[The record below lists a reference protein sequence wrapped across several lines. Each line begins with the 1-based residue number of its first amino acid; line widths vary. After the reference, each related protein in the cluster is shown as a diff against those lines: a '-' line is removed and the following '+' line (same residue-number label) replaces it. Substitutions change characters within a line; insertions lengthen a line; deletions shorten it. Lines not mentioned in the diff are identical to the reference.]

1 MNDNTPDTTIREIPD
16 WAKRLDRLRKIQGLS
31 QTDLANE
38 LGLTKA
44 TISQWLNGT
53 IKELKGPNLINAARV
68 LNTTPEYLD
77 SGQTDD
83 GIKDR
88 KAFDERRPIE
98 SREDIMLRLFSK
110 LSPTQQLEEIYRCH
124 NLTERS
130 DHMGN
135 ELIRAIQREAV
146 QRASVTGTVSYE
158 DLPTSN
164 GTRARST
171 NGD

>member
-1 MNDNTPDTTIREIPD
+1 
-16 WAKRLDRLRKIQGLS
+16 
-31 QTDLANE
+31 
-38 LGLTKA
+38 
-44 TISQWLNGT
+44 
-53 IKELKGPNLINAARV
+53 LKGPNLINAARV

-83 GIKDR
+83 GLKDR

-110 LSPTQQLEEIYRCH
+110 LSPTQQLEEIYRVH

-146 QRASVTGTVSYE
+146 HRASVTGTVNYE

-164 GTRARST
+164 GSRARST